1 MSHCG
6 QAKSATFVAE
16 VGCLFGIVRGT
27 TYLASERVNP
37 NSVTAKAEIGR

>member
-1 MSHCG
+1 MSHQG

-16 VGCLFGIVRGT
+16 ARCLFGIVRGT